1 MTLPRLPSQPDDRD
15 IPVIIEPRREVI
27 EITDA
32 ADTII
37 YVTEPLAT
45 GATGPRGTNWYSGHG
60 APGTIPGS
68 TPGDMYIDLDSGD
81 LYVLA

>member
-15 IPVIIEPRREVI
+15 IPVIIEPRREVV

-32 ADTII
+32 SDTIV

-45 GATGPRGTNWYSGHG
+45 GATGPRGTNWYRGHG
-60 APGTIPGS
+60 VPGLI
-68 TPGDMYIDLDSGD
+68 GDSATGD
-81 LYVLA
+81 LYLDLDTGDVYVMS